1 VQWRRHI
8 VTVSPSLDA
17 SPLLSD
23 WIDFDVPGIVTA
35 RTGKVEFGQ
44 GIITALTQLVAD
56 GLGVET
62 RQVRMAPTTTG
73 SSPNEGFT
81 AGSMSIQHSGMA
93 LLQVCQ
99 QVRAVF
105 SDAAR
110 LHLLA
115 DAVSVSGGSFTDGRR
130 HTSYWELAHE
140 VRLDRPVDP
149 TAPLSWA
156 EGSIGTSA
164 PRQDLTDK
172 ILGIPRYLHDLRL
185 PGQVYGRVLH
195 PPARGSVLVAV
206 DVAPVRLMPGV
217 LAVVVDGSFLGVVAE
232 REYDALKA
240 VAALAEAASWTPTAS
255 TLTDSGMS
263 AFITRAPHEDT
274 VLSLPR
280 DPPDTDPT
288 SRASSTLTATYSRPF
303 LAHAS
308 IAPSCAMALMEH
320 GMDAR
325 LTVWTHSQGVYP
337 LREDI
342 ARATGIPPESITV
355 VHVEG
360 AGCYGHNPADD
371 VAYEAVLLAHAAPGR
386 PVHLTW
392 SREDELGWGP
402 FGAAM
407 VVDIS
412 STHATDGTIESW
424 THDAWGNGHS
434 SRPSTLPSPAFLA
447 YTLQMIGRP
456 IPPSGDPSI
465 GAGGGTGRNAVP
477 PYRVGR
483 SRVTAHRITQMPMR
497 ASALRSL
504 GAHLN
509 VFATESHIDD
519 IAASCGADPLE
530 YRLRHLEDERGRT
543 VLDRVSE
550 MCNWGTTPEGSAT
563 GRGLGFARYKN
574 KGAWCAVVADIEAEE
589 SIRLLRMWIAVDA
602 GLVVNPDGLTNQ
614 IEGGAIQSASW
625 TLKEAVRFSD
635 GRVLSDTWETYPILT
650 FSEIPAIEVGI
661 VDRRDQ
667 PPLGAGEAS
676 VGPTAAAL
684 GNALFN
690 ALGVRVRTMP
700 LSADNIIAAMPE

>member
-1 VQWRRHI
+1 

-23 WIDFDVPGIVTA
+23 WISFDVPGIVTA

-44 GIITALTQLVAD
+44 GIITALTQIVAD
-56 GLGVET
+56 GLGVDT
-62 RQVRMAPTTTG
+62 QQVRMATTTTG
-73 SSPNEGFT
+73 ISPNEGFT
-81 AGSMSIQHSGMA
+81 AGSLSIQHSGMA
-93 LLQVCQ
+93 LLKVCQ
-99 QVRAVF
+99 QVRAIF
-105 SDAAR
+105 SDAAED
-110 LHLLA
+110 HLAA
-115 DAVSVSGGSFTDGRR
+115 DVVGISRGTFTDGQRQI
-130 HTSYWELAHE
+130 SYWDLAHQ
-140 VRLDRPVDP
+140 VRLDRRVDP
-149 TAPLSWA
+149 AAPLTFTD
-156 EGSIGTSA
+156 GSIGTSA

-195 PPARGSVLVAV
+195 PPARGSVLAAV
-206 DVAPVRLMPGV
+206 DATSVKLMPGV
-217 LAVVVDGSFLGVVAE
+217 LSVVIDGSFLGVVAE
-232 REYDALKA
+232 SEYQALMA
-240 VAALAEAASWTPTAS
+240 VAALADATSWSPVAP
-255 TLTDSGMS
+255 TLTDAGMS
-263 AFITRAPHEDT
+263 AFITGAPHEDT
-274 VLSLPR
+274 VLSVPR
-280 DPPDTDPT
+280 EAPITTPKP
-288 SRASSTLTATYSRPF
+288 RGGLTLTAQYSRPF

-308 IAPSCAMALMEH
+308 IAPSCAMALMES
-320 GMDAR
+320 GADAR

-342 ARATGIPPESITV
+342 ARATGIAPGAITV

-371 VAYEAVLLAHAAPGR
+371 VAYEAVLLAIAAPGR

-392 SREDELGWGP
+392 TREDELGWGP

-412 STHATDGTIESW
+412 STQGADGTIESW
-424 THDAWGNGHS
+424 SQDAWGNGHS
-434 SRPSTLPSPAFLA
+434 SRPSTLPSPSFLA
-447 YTLQMIGRP
+447 FTLQAKGTP
-456 IPPSGDPSI
+456 IPPSGDPPAK
-465 GAGGGTGRNAVP
+465 AGGGTGRNAVP
-477 PYRVGR
+477 PYLVGN

-509 VFATESHIDD
+509 VFATECHIDD
-519 IAASCGADPLE
+519 MAAACGADPLE
-530 YRLRHLEDERGRT
+530 YRLRHLDDDRGRT
-543 VLDRVSE
+543 VLELVAE
-550 MCNWGTTPEGSAT
+550 MSNWGTASQGST
-563 GRGLGFARYKN
+563 SGRGLGFARYKN
-574 KGAWCAVVADIEAEE
+574 KGAWCAVVADIEAEA

-625 TLKEAVRFSD
+625 TLKEAVRFGG
-635 GRVLSDTWETYPILT
+635 GRVLSDTWESYPILT
-650 FSEIPAIEVGI
+650 FSEIPAIDVGI
-661 VDRRDQ
+661 VNRRDQ

-684 GNALFN
+684 GNSVFD
-690 ALGVRVRTMP
+690 ALGVRVRAMP